1 MANLEY
7 EIQRDAL
14 SACFQ
19 NFMKLFESKLHQNRA
34 RLDDATGDEVL
45 KLQGAN
51 RMLKELLRI
60 KDPVP
65 TIQHQ
70 DGAYD

>member
-1 MANLEY
+1 MSELIR

-14 SACFQ
+14 TGCFQ
-19 NFMKLFESKLHQNRA
+19 NFIKLFESKLQDNRA

-51 RMLKELLRI
+51 RVLKELLKIREPI
-60 KDPVP
+60 AKL
-65 TIQHQ
+65 QHH
-70 DGAYD
+70 DGAFN